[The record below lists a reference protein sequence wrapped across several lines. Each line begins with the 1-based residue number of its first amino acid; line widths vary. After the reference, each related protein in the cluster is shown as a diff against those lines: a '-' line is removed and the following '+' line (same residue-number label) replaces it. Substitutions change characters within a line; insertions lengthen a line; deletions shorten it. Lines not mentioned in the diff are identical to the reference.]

1 MIRKRKPEMPI
12 PVIMDCDPG
21 HDDAIALLLALA
33 SPELEVKAITIV
45 GGNQTLEKTTLNA
58 LKILELAGANVP
70 VAPGA
75 AHPLVRRLE
84 TAPQVHGESGLDG
97 PSFPVPQLKPS
108 PLKAIDMMAKVI
120 RDSEVPVTLIPTAPL
135 SNVALFLSVYPE
147 LKSKIERIVM
157 MGGAA
162 VGGNWSPAAE
172 FNILVDPEAARI
184 VFTSGIPLVM
194 CGLDVTHK
202 AQIYPEEVEILRTQG
217 NKVSRVVAELI
228 DYFKGFHVQF
238 GFRGSP
244 LHDPVA
250 VAYCLKPELFQ
261 SASYHVDI
269 ELGGDYSAGATIVDW
284 FHRSGKPQNAQ
295 VVLDINREGFIRL
308 LRDRLM
314 RYSD

>member
-1 MIRKRKPEMPI
+1 MPI

-58 LKILELAGANVP
+58 LKILELAQTYIP

-75 AHPLVRRLE
+75 AHPLVRQLE

-97 PSFPVPQLKPS
+97 PSFPVPRM
-108 PLKAIDMMAKVI
+108 KASSLRAVEMMAKVI
-120 RDSEVPVTLIPTAPL
+120 SESAEEITLIPTAPL
-135 SNVALFLSVYPE
+135 TNVAIFISAYPE
-147 LKSKIERIVM
+147 LKSKIKRIVM

-184 VFTSGIPLVM
+184 VFESGIPLVM

-202 AQIYPEEVEILRTQG
+202 AQIYPEEVEILRNQG

-238 GFRGSP
+238 GFKGSP

-250 VAYCLKPELFQ
+250 VAYCLMPEIFKTV
-261 SASYHVDI
+261 SYHVDI

-284 FHRSGKPQNAQ
+284 YHRSGKPENAQ
-295 VVLDINREGFIRL
+295 VVLDLNREEFIRL
-308 LRDRLM
+308 LMDRLK

>member
-1 MIRKRKPEMPI
+1 MPI